1 MVVPNFVPDPIEVP
15 GNVTQERY
23 LERLAFVRRVSLLH
37 LAGIAAIALLVEFLP
52 LDLPLQGSAIAL
64 CLLLLGL
71 NGYRTVCRGSRAEV
85 LGSVAFLPLILM
97 LCAAV
102 ASGLID
108 MGWPVWTIPLGV
120 LCAAVYAISC
130 GRDFSFVGQ
139 FLLAL
144 IASSVAAAWAL
155 SSVQVTGPEAARG
168 LVLNAGVLAYFIYD
182 MAALLARRRRG
193 EELGAVVDLYR
204 DVFNFLGYTVRVLRH
219 WRQHRIWVVP
229 RYEDVLA
236 QIRRER
242 RGRA

>member
-23 LERLAFVRRVSLLH
+23 LERLAFVRRVSLINLGCV
-37 LAGIAAIALLVEFLP
+37 AGIALLVEFLP
-52 LDLPLQGSAIAL
+52 LHLPLAGSAIAL
-64 CLLLLGL
+64 SLLLLAL
-71 NGYRTVCRGSRAEV
+71 NGYRTLCRGSRAEV

-97 LCAAV
+97 LTAAV
-102 ASGLID
+102 ASGL
-108 MGWPVWTIPLGV
+108 MELGWPVWTAALGV
-120 LCAAVYAISC
+120 LCATVYAISC

-139 FLLAL
+139 FFLAL

-155 SSVQVTGPEAARG
+155 SSLQATGPVAARG
-168 LVLNAGVLAYFIYD
+168 LLLNGVVLAYAVYD
-182 MAALLARRRRG
+182 LAALLARRRRG

-204 DVFNFLGYTVRVLRH
+204 DVFNFLGYFVRVLRH
-219 WRQHRIWVVP
+219 WRQHRIWMVP